1 MLSVVGNIAPVFLL
15 IVIGFG
21 FKRAGFPG
29 DGLWEP
35 AERLAYYVLL
45 PALVVHNLAVA
56 ELDGLQLGPLA
67 ATIVAVAATLTAI
80 IVPLR
85 PLMRID
91 GAAFTSVVQGVVRVN
106 SFLAIAVAAVFFGP
120 PGVTVCAVFIS
131 IMMPTV
137 NIISI
142 TALAAYSGTGRPK
155 WTRIAGQVVTNPLII
170 ACALGAALNGADL
183 VPPGW
188 VMGTLGILAKAALP
202 VALLCVGAG
211 LDLSIGREHK
221 GALALTCLVKLVV
234 SPAAAWAIGNA
245 MGLGGLTFAV
255 VIMFTAMPASPASY
269 VLARQLGGAAPLMAG
284 ILTLQTAAAAITLPV
299 VLSWLLEDD

>member
-1 MLSVVGNIAPVFLL
+1 MLSIVGNIAPIFLL

-21 FKRAGFPG
+21 FRRTGFPG

-56 ELDGLQLGPLA
+56 EFEGLQLGALA
-67 ATIVAVAATLTAI
+67 ATAVTIAATLTAI
-80 IVPLR
+80 TVLLR
-85 PLMRID
+85 PLMRMD
-91 GAAFTSVVQGVVRVN
+91 GAAFTSVLQGAVRLN
-106 SFLAIAVAAVFFGP
+106 SYLALAVAAAFFGA
-120 PGVTVCAVFIS
+120 PGVTVCAVIIS

-142 TALAAYSGTGRPK
+142 TALAAYSGTGRPR
-155 WTRIAGQVVTNPLII
+155 WTRIAGQVVTNPLIL
-170 ACALGAALNGADL
+170 ACALGAGLNGADL

-211 LDLSIGREHK
+211 LDLSIGRDHK
-221 GALALTCLVKLVV
+221 GALALTCLLKLVV
-234 SPAAAWAIGNA
+234 SPGLAWAMGDA
-245 MGLGGLTFAV
+245 VGLGGLTYAV

-269 VLARQLGGAAPLMAG
+269 VLARQLGGDAPLMAG
-284 ILTLQTAAAAITLPV
+284 ILTVQTAAAAITLPV
-299 VLSWLLEDD
+299 VLSWLL

>member
-1 MLSVVGNIAPVFLL
+1 MLSIVGTIAPIFLL

-21 FKRAGFPG
+21 FKRSGFPG

-56 ELDGLQLGPLA
+56 ELEGLQLGALA
-67 ATIVAVAATLTAI
+67 ATAVTIAATLTAI
-80 IVPLR
+80 TVLLR

-91 GAAFTSVVQGVVRVN
+91 GAAFTSVLQGVVRLN
-106 SFLAIAVAAVFFGP
+106 SYLALAVAAAFFGA
-120 PGVTVCAVFIS
+120 PGVTVCAVIIS

-142 TALAAYSGTGRPK
+142 TALAAYSGTGRPG
-155 WTRIAGQVVTNPLII
+155 WTRIAGQVVTNPLIL

-183 VPPGW
+183 VPPVW

-211 LDLSIGREHK
+211 LDLSIGRDHK
-221 GALALTCLVKLVV
+221 GALALTCLLKLVV
-234 SPAAAWAIGNA
+234 SPGLAWAMGDA
-245 MGLGGLTFAV
+245 VGLGGLTYAV
-255 VIMFTAMPASPASY
+255 VIMFTAKPASPASY
-269 VLARQLGGAAPLMAG
+269 VLARQLGGDAPLMAG
-284 ILTLQTAAAAITLPV
+284 ILTVQTAAAAITLPV
-299 VLSWLLEDD
+299 VLSWLL